1 MSHNQYGGKTYPTW
15 VGFIFYVFFEKSVD
29 KMPKMEYIIYIV
41 YMQRGAKSNARTKKN
56 DFKSISFN
64 K

>member
-1 MSHNQYGGKTYPTW
+1 
-15 VGFIFYVFFEKSVD
+15 
-29 KMPKMEYIIYIV
+29 MPKMEYIIYIV